1 MTESSKDLLD
11 AARSTRACMADVRAL
26 ASRLADLSIRQIE
39 SLLQGLVDSGEDR
52 ALSRMLQACA
62 FNEIKLTPELLCR
75 CIGVCEDMP
84 DSGFCFRQQDANA
97 IAPLLATATAK
108 ELSWERQAYAGRLA
122 AELCVRFGQDPQPVR
137 KVLSKLQRKHGVPQ
151 TQLLI
156 SESLHLLESGLEGQL
171 FPISYWSELKLS
183 ELLPEQAPR
192 HAVGGDYTVRRPIP
206 KLGRNEPCHCGSGR
220 KYKKCCYAKDQEL
233 LRDASQYAGTT
244 RSELMAH
251 PGLVDDPAVID
262 KLRAYELKQLKP
274 SELSAKQLI
283 SGYRRA
289 LGFGLLELAFDM
301 LVERENRPC
310 EDEFDPGHFEDLLD
324 EVLQAEDLELARRI
338 QEHCRGHEWYRPHA
352 IQFHFDLL
360 EQPERYQ
367 PLEQDCRNS
376 LCGIAGEDIGEDDP
390 VIRLAYDFA
399 ARFPAL
405 AIVFARAAIVGNP
418 DRELDCLVLLDV
430 IRDCRLDL
438 DLEIG
443 SDPAEELF
451 DWIEDRSR
459 LKTKERSENELIT
472 GLSDRLDATRADLDE
487 KKQVLREREQRVDEL
502 GRELEKARR
511 SVPRDA
517 GLEQHTADADQ
528 DREQSLQRLSRQVE
542 NLKAEIGT
550 QQEQRRQL
558 RKKLADER
566 KSHQAATPPA
576 APRQQ
581 EQDGQ
586 MDGVEPSGIPLLP
599 EYSDAFRKSCNTLP
613 PAVAA
618 KAILAVGRFAAQE
631 SAIWRQT
638 KPLERLPE
646 HYRIRIG
653 RDYRLLVHWQA
664 GEVLRILDLIPRQDL
679 EGWIKRHG

>member
-1 MTESSKDLLD
+1 MTEIPQDLLD
-11 AARSTRACMADVRAL
+11 SARSARACMADVRAL
-26 ASRLADLSIRQIE
+26 AGRLADLSIRQIE

-52 ALSRMLQACA
+52 VLSRMLQACA
-62 FNEIKLTPELLCR
+62 FNEIKLDPELLCR

-84 DSGFCFRQQDANA
+84 DAGFCFRQQDASA
-97 IAPLLATATAK
+97 ITPLLAITTAE

-122 AELCVRFGQDPQPVR
+122 AELCARFGQDPQPVR
-137 KVLSKLQRKHGVPQ
+137 KVLRKLQRKHGGPQ

-156 SESLHLLESGLEGQL
+156 SESLHLLESGPEGQS
-171 FPISYWSELKLS
+171 FPIPYWSELKLS
-183 ELLPEQAPR
+183 ELLPEHAPR
-192 HAVGGDYTVRRPIP
+192 HTVGGDYTVRRPIP

-233 LRDASQYAGTT
+233 LRDASEYAGTT
-244 RSELMAH
+244 RSELKAH
-251 PGLVDDPAVID
+251 PGIVDDPAVID
-262 KLRAYELKQLKP
+262 GLRAYELKQLKP
-274 SELSAKQLI
+274 SDLSAKQLI
-283 SGYRRA
+283 RGYRRA
-289 LGFGLLELAFDM
+289 LDFGLRELAFDM
-301 LVERENRPC
+301 LVEGERRPC
-310 EDEFDPGHFEDLLD
+310 DEEFDPGHFEDLLD
-324 EVLQAEDLELARRI
+324 EVLQAEDLELARKI

-367 PLEQDCRNS
+367 PLEQDCRNA
-376 LCGIAGEDIGEDDP
+376 LCDIAGEDAGEDEP

-399 ARFPAL
+399 TRFPAL

-418 DRELDCLVLLDV
+418 DRELDCLMLLDV

-438 DLEIG
+438 DLEPDG
-443 SDPAEELF
+443 DPADELL
-451 DWIEDRSR
+451 DWIEDRR
-459 LKTKERSENELIT
+459 RFKTKERSENEQIVD
-472 GLSDRLDATRADLDE
+472 LSDRLDATRADLDE
-487 KKQVLREREQRVDEL
+487 NKRALREREQKVDEL
-502 GRELEKARR
+502 SRELEKARQSDR
-511 SVPRDA
+511 QDA
-517 GLEQHTADADQ
+517 GPEQGAADADK
-528 DREQSLQRLSRQVE
+528 DREQSLQRLRRQVE

-566 KSHQAATPPA
+566 KSHQEAMPPA

-586 MDGVEPSGIPLLP
+586 TDGVEPSGIPLLP
-599 EYSDAFRKSCNTLP
+599 EYSDAFRKRCNTLP
-613 PAVAA
+613 SAVVA
-618 KAILAVGRFAAQE
+618 KAILAVGRFAAHE

-638 KPLERLPE
+638 KPLERLPA

-653 RDYRLLVHWQA
+653 RDYRLLMHWQP
-664 GEVLRILDLIPRQDL
+664 GETLRILDLIPRQDL